1 MVCLKY
7 KTCISLQKV
16 LSQKLAERQGEF
28 DNHNDEFESEVKYL
42 MDTEDEWEIV
52 RFEHIDALVPLS
64 DIEMKVNKMCN
75 ITFFG
80 DFVVGE
86 VKIKQNPSG
95 NAFTEIW
102 ALKIPISMRG
112 SLKRYYEAAAQTCG
126 YLY

>member
-1 MVCLKY
+1 MADC
-7 KTCISLQKV
+7 Q
-16 LSQKLAERQGEF
+16 REF
-28 DNHNDEFESEVKYL
+28 DAHYDEVESEVRYL
-42 MDTEDEWEIV
+42 MNTEEKWEIV
-52 RFEHIDALVPLS
+52 RFQHIDALVPLS
-64 DIEMKVNKMCN
+64 DIELKVNKMCN
-75 ITFFG
+75 TTFFS
-80 DFVVGE
+80 DFLVGE